1 MKKNNRHLPALPRTV
16 SAALPLLLL
25 LLLLLLTGV
34 PVVEV
39 SARVGAG
46 SNMNREQQQQQQ
58 PQQQLLTQEEER
70 EANSNNEDDM
80 GRRDVAEAPHADS
93 TTSSSA
99 LAGMAAGREDEQQQ
113 QEGRGED
120 GHRGDGDLDLWR
132 RLSEGQHGGR
142 DLNDDDEVSV
152 IVGYKN
158 ERGKA
163 SVERRRTRLVADNFG
178 KTIGAEAVEI
188 KVSELRRLIS
198 DPDVSYVDPD
208 DHVKGSNEAVPYGID
223 EVQNGPDTEQA
234 RAASGSSSGGGAC
247 GRPSALRVAIL
258 DSGVD
263 ASHEDLPCSRYDN
276 CVGKDFTGG
285 QGGSWNSPESDHGTF
300 SLLFLKTDVVC
311 VCLSY
316 QLKFNYFGAGR
327 CYGVVSNSTVPPM
340 MIEGRSRASLPLW
353 L

>member
-39 SARVGAG
+39 SARVGG
-46 SNMNREQQQQQQ
+46 GGNMNREQQQQQLL
-58 PQQQLLTQEEER
+58 LLTQEEER

-80 GRRDVAEAPHADS
+80 GKRDVAEAPHADS

-99 LAGMAAGREDEQQQ
+99 LAGMAAGREDEQQE
-113 QEGRGED
+113 EGRD
-120 GHRGDGDLDLWR
+120 DDRHRGDGDLDLWR

-142 DLNDDDEVSV
+142 DLNDDDVVSV

-234 RAASGSSSGGGAC
+234 RAAGTSSSGGGAC
-247 GRPSALRVAIL
+247 GRSSALRVAIL

-263 ASHEDLPCSRYDN
+263 ASHEDLPCSKYNN
-276 CVGKDFTGG
+276 CVGKDFTDG

-300 SLLFLKTDVVC
+300 SRF
-311 VCLSY
+311 
-316 QLKFNYFGAGR
+316 FF
-327 CYGVVSNSTVPPM
+327 
-340 MIEGRSRASLPLW
+340 
-353 L
+353 